1 MAGLLHS
8 SASNLWSRSLSDD
21 DRVLVTGASGWVGST
36 ACALLAAT
44 PCEVLPLASTR
55 RAIRIGDATV
65 HCVPWDWTEV
75 RSFRPTVVI
84 DCAFLTRD
92 HVATM
97 PLADYFAINESLTAN
112 TLAAV
117 QLDTVQRVV
126 TISSGAAVFPVD
138 ALSRPREE
146 NPYGWLKRH
155 AERELEFV
163 AKERGISAV
172 IARAWS
178 LSGAFVRHPA
188 HYALFDMITQAIAGA
203 IHIKAVAPVYRRY
216 TSVEDLL
223 AVALSNTDAPGATV
237 IDSGG
242 PLLEMA
248 ELAAAVAR
256 VVNPGGPITRA
267 QPDGSAPNAY
277 FAEPESWDRACVS
290 AAFVPADIDEQI
302 AVAHQGLRDQRGNNP
317 T

>member
-1 MAGLLHS
+1 
-8 SASNLWSRSLSDD
+8 
-21 DRVLVTGASGWVGST
+21 
-36 ACALLAAT
+36 
-44 PCEVLPLASTR
+44 
-55 RAIRIGDATV
+55 
-65 HCVPWDWTEV
+65 
-75 RSFRPTVVI
+75 VVI

-92 HVATM
+92 RVATM
-97 PLADYFAINESLTAN
+97 PLADYFTINESLIAN
-112 TLAAV
+112 TLAAAH
-117 QLDTVQRVV
+117 LDSVRRVV

-155 AERELEFV
+155 AEHELESV
-163 AKERGISAV
+163 AQERGISAV

-203 IHIKAVAPVYRRY
+203 IHITATAPVYRRY

-223 AVALSNTDAPGATV
+223 AVALSNAGSPGATV
-237 IDSGG
+237 IDSAG

-256 VVNPGGPITRA
+256 VVNTGAPITRA
-267 QPDGSAPNAY
+267 QPDGGAPHAY
-277 FAEPESWDRACVS
+277 FAEPASWDRACVS

-302 AVAHQGLRDQRGNNP
+302 AIAYQGLLDPRGNNP